1 MKLDYMYNIFVEK
14 KGIRSTNYLNDF
26 LILLKKFENK
36 QYDQTCTKLIDE
48 FINQLII
55 FLQNNL
61 KLETLCDNNNNN
73 CNNSKIK
80 IKEYYSNLKELYD
93 LFFCC
98 SVYVIVDYYN
108 NNIEKHDNNKIL
120 KEIRLYYK
128 FINVIAFNYYSKV
141 IDLDLRKNN
150 TYDESDFNTFNT
162 TNSENMKFI
171 TKFNFENLKLHQRY
185 YDSYDN
191 KPNTVNK
198 IKNFGKN
205 LYRIV
210 TGNNNINNDDSK
222 KTGEQKKEEKTGFLE
237 SVTTS
242 LIESFSELSESVND
256 TINENLKPIFIN
268 NSEFSENDIKLQIN
282 DMLNKIFAEYRN
294 IKNFVIFNQD
304 LNSIIKTNTLYNKNN
319 QTIINKF
326 TKDTKDTKDK
336 NISINESENIS
347 INIDN
352 QLIHDKDFYKIF
364 LFIISYISNVPTLFT
379 NNLIIENNKI
389 PKNN

>member
-36 QYDQTCTKLIDE
+36 QYDQTCTKLIDV
-48 FINQLII
+48 FINKLKL
-55 FLQNNL
+55 FFQNNFN
-61 KLETLCDNNNNN
+61 LETLCDNDN
-73 CNNSKIK
+73 CNKSEIKSKK
-80 IKEYYSNLKELYD
+80 YYSNLKELYD

-141 IDLDLRKNN
+141 IDLDLRTNN
-150 TYDESDFNTFNT
+150 TYNKSDFNTFNA

-171 TKFNFENLKLHQRY
+171 TKFNFENLKLDQRY
-185 YDSYDN
+185 YESYDN

-268 NSEFSENDIKLQIN
+268 NSEFSDNDIKLKIN

-347 INIDN
+347 INIDK
-352 QLIHDKDFYKIF
+352 QLIQDKDFYKIF